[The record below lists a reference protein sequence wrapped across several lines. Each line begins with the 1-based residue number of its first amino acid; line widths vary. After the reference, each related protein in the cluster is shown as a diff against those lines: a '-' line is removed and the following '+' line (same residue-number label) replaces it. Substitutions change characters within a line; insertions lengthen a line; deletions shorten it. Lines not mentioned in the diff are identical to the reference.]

1 MFTHV
6 PSHSF
11 ESYEVSFRLREFKIT
26 VVEAK
31 DSELNGRFR
40 DMPVLYRT
48 SDRYALDARVSF

>member
-11 ESYEVSFRLREFKIT
+11 ESYEVGFRLREFKIT

-31 DSELNGRFR
+31 DSELNGRSR
-40 DMPVLYRT
+40 DMPV
-48 SDRYALDARVSF
+48 